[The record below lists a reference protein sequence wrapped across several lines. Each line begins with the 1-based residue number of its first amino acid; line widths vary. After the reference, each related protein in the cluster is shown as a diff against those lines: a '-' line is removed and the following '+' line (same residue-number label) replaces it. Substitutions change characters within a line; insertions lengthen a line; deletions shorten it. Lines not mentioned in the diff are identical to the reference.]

1 LHVILGCFHT
11 KSHRHDGH
19 KLFMNAQVRSTIVR
33 EFDQYDIKLISTRM
47 NYRYEIWQNI
57 VTKKYDI
64 ELTLRIWHRTLT
76 NACDME
82 LVPTCWCKCYVT
94 YISEHTM
101 PFVLVSFN
109 TIFASG
115 YFLCAL
121 KYIMC
126 VTLIINYLDV
136 ILHGFML
143 QLIYTTVFRVKRL
156 SNLTLPR
163 SIV

>member
-1 LHVILGCFHT
+1 
-11 KSHRHDGH
+11 
-19 KLFMNAQVRSTIVR
+19 
-33 EFDQYDIKLISTRM
+33 
-47 NYRYEIWQNI
+47 
-57 VTKKYDI
+57 
-64 ELTLRIWHRTLT
+64 
-76 NACDME
+76 
-82 LVPTCWCKCYVT
+82 
-94 YISEHTM
+94 M

-121 KYIMC
+121 KYIMY